1 MNNLYASIDI
11 GTDTV
16 KMIVAKKEDKSF
28 KVIACAEKK
37 SDGVKKGAILDV
49 SKTVAVVSDCKKE
62 IEEILGIKVKKIIAC
77 IPTEECLFDIVS
89 SKVDVMDEKNI
100 TGKDINNILK
110 EAITGKIKKDY
121 ELVSASPIGFKL
133 DTNKMVK
140 DPKGLSSKTIDAKL
154 VITEVPRKN
163 LYNLLNVLQLCELEP
178 IDIIFK
184 TIGDYFE
191 IRNSK
196 RDNSVGAIINIGED
210 TTNISIYNKGIMIK
224 NTSIKVGSYY
234 VDHDFSYI
242 YKISMKESRRLKETF
257 AMASTRYADKY
268 DEEEVTTETGKK
280 QVINQYEISQIA
292 EARLEAILKIA
303 KKQIKILTNR
313 QISYIIIL
321 GGLSEMNGFQ
331 YIAENILGT
340 KAVVWNSTT
349 IGIRHNK
356 YTSVL
361 GAIKYFNDKLML
373 RDRKCEMFDTEDI
386 NEMISTNNNKNNTA
400 INKLFEQFIKD

>member
-1 MNNLYASIDI
+1 M
-11 GTDTV
+11 
-16 KMIVAKKEDKSF
+16 
-28 KVIACAEKK
+28 
-37 SDGVKKGAILDV
+37 DV

-242 YKISMKESRRLKETF
+242 YKIM
-257 AMASTRYADKY
+257 
-268 DEEEVTTETGKK
+268 
-280 QVINQYEISQIA
+280 
-292 EARLEAILKIA
+292 
-303 KKQIKILTNR
+303 
-313 QISYIIIL
+313 
-321 GGLSEMNGFQ
+321 
-331 YIAENILGT
+331 
-340 KAVVWNSTT
+340 
-349 IGIRHNK
+349 
-356 YTSVL
+356 
-361 GAIKYFNDKLML
+361 
-373 RDRKCEMFDTEDI
+373 
-386 NEMISTNNNKNNTA
+386 
-400 INKLFEQFIKD
+400 